1 MRFNKVSLV
10 ASVAIVPVLF
20 LSACSN
26 LSGGSGNSVDS
37 GRTASLSERREQLSR
52 KDTDKSADKTDKS
65 SKDDTNSGK
74 STQSAGKTSTI
85 EGFYQFFQ
93 RDPHDEHNE
102 YRENMLERDLLIGQF
117 AQTQQIPA
125 PLKEIVD
132 DELAGVDLQWPA
144 GHPVLPAEYVM
155 PILVGAEISPLEGG
169 QFKVTNGISNPWVRE
184 LLDDDSNLS
193 STSITYRPGDARTAK
208 IALWKCAWV
217 EEYANAVYMG
227 SPEVA
232 SLQETLQNPQVL
244 SLLDEVNKPAGDAWR
259 RDLPMLLNAKNDDV
273 FDDWLD
279 FHCDDIN

>member
-1 MRFNKVSLV
+1 MRLNKVSLL
-10 ASVAIVPVLF
+10 ASATVVPLLF
-20 LSACSN
+20 LTACGGVT
-26 LSGGSGNSVDS
+26 GGSGKSGDS
-37 GRTASLSERREQLSR
+37 GGTASLSERREQLAKQDAGKSVD
-52 KDTDKSADKTDKS
+52 KADKSTGT
-65 SKDDTNSGK
+65 DTNQAQPS
-74 STQSAGKTSTI
+74 QSAGKAGQI
-85 EGFYQFFQ
+85 EGFYQYFQ

-117 AQTQQIPA
+117 SQTHQIPA

-169 QFKVTNGISNPWVRE
+169 QFKVTNGITNPWVRE
-184 LLDDDSNLS
+184 LLDDDSKLS

-217 EEYANAVYMG
+217 EEYANAVYTG

-232 SLQETLQNPQVL
+232 RLQETLQNPQVL
-244 SLLDEVNKPAGDAWR
+244 TLLDEVNKPAGDAWR
-259 RDLPMLLNAKNDDV
+259 RDLPLLLNAKHDDV

-279 FHCDDIN
+279 FHCDDID